1 MLPSGSRSPG
11 ELLPLLVQFPAMGNS
26 YGAMTCLTRWL
37 RRGQKGLDDVSRA
50 ANCTSSCQL
59 CKWICPSA
67 LGVWRGWEN
76 PGHLISNPVPR
87 WVPSTPMPWGPGQW
101 AAGGCVLGTS
111 PMVWFGDPFQ
121 EPRRGTHRS
130 RARISM

>member
-1 MLPSGSRSPG
+1 
-11 ELLPLLVQFPAMGNS
+11 
-26 YGAMTCLTRWL
+26 MTCLTGWL

-50 ANCTSSCQL
+50 ANCRSSCQL

-87 WVPSTPMPWGPGQW
+87 RVPSTP
-101 AAGGCVLGTS
+101 V

-121 EPRRGTHRS
+121 EPRRGTQRS
-130 RARISM
+130 QARISM